1 MFTTMIKPHKDRNHR
16 FYNSWAQKRK
26 WVSIDLV
33 KWLVFSRNRFREEK
47 KRPVSFPVDAVDF
60 GLLSKDSRDYIVWL
74 GHSTVL
80 MRVGGRTVITD
91 PVFWDVNFLVR
102 RKTRFPVDPDA
113 LPHID
118 YVLISHG
125 HYDHLNTKS
134 VRFLKERFDPVFV
147 SGPGYE
153 DYFRSAGVS
162 RCAPIGWWE
171 ALSGSGVR
179 ITSLPVQHWSRRTIF
194 DANKMLWCGFL
205 IENLLSKKKYCWL
218 GDSGY
223 FGGFKDIGERFGPID
238 FLLVPVGAYE
248 PRWFMKPNHMNP
260 EEALTAAQDM
270 RAKTVIP
277 IHWGTFDL
285 TDEPLYLP
293 IERLKEVYDG
303 KSGIELKILNH
314 GGHIVV
320 E

>member
-1 MFTTMIKPHKDRNHR
+1 MIKPHKDRNHR

-33 KWLVFSRNRFREEK
+33 KWLVFSKNRFREEK
-47 KRPVSFPVDAVDF
+47 KKPVTFPVERPDF
-60 GLLSKDSRDYIVWL
+60 ELLKKENSDYIVWL

-80 MRVGGRTVITD
+80 MSVGGKTVITD
-91 PVFWDVNFLVR
+91 PVFRDVNFIIK
-102 RKTRFPVDPDA
+102 RKTPFPVDPDA
-113 LPHID
+113 LPRID

-134 VRFLKERFDPVFV
+134 VKFLKERFDPVFV

-153 DYFRSAGVS
+153 DYFKSTGIS
-162 RCAPIGWWE
+162 RRVTIGWWE
-171 ALSGSGVR
+171 EHSDAGLR
-179 ITSLPVQHWSRRTIF
+179 ITSIPVQHWSRRTIF
-194 DANKMLWCGFL
+194 DANRMLWCGFL
-205 IENLLSKKKYCWL
+205 MENLPNGKKYCWL
-218 GDSGY
+218 GDTGY
-223 FGGFKDIGERFGPID
+223 FDGFKDIGERFGPMD

-248 PRWFMKPNHMNP
+248 PRWFMKPSHLNP
-260 EEALTAAQDM
+260 EEALMAARDL

-293 IERLKEVYDG
+293 IERLKEVYDDA
-303 KSGIELKILNH
+303 SGMELKILNH
-314 GGHIVV
+314 GGHIVIPD
-320 E
+320 